1 MRTVY
6 GDHQRFIDT
15 YFHNLKVNIL
25 LEMVVEEIKM
35 DITGLPVEW
44 MM

>member
-15 YFHNLKVNIL
+15 YFSQFDAENIL
-25 LEMVVEEIKM
+25 QEMVVEEIKM
-35 DITGLPVEW
+35 VTIG
-44 MM
+44 